1 MSLNPAAFLNATLPE
16 FQPIEQGQLAVNASR
31 SGTANIVAGG
41 IEILLQNP
49 AYVSSFNAV
58 ASYNVASGAAPVY
71 VSTTSVSSFVV
82 GGSDLTSISWMSHGA

>member
-41 IEILLQNP
+41 VKVLLQNP
-49 AYVSSFNAV
+49 PYVSSFNAV
-58 ASYNVASGAAPVY
+58 ACYNIAGGSAPVF

-82 GGSDLTSISWMSHGA
+82 GGSDSTSVSWATHGA

>member
-31 SGTANIVAGG
+31 SGVANIVAGG
-41 IEILLQNP
+41 VQVLLQNP
-49 AYVSSFNAV
+49 PYVSSFNAV
-58 ASYNVASGAAPVY
+58 ACYNIAGGAAPVY

-82 GGSDLTSISWMSHGA
+82 GGSDSTSVAWATHGS